1 MMSIIA
7 SIILAISVL
16 VATLI
21 TFTPNARVIM
31 ENDFMRSAKS
41 NAYIAGWE
49 WGQLNVRTNNL
60 DNDATRN
67 TLVADLGYLTQRNGA
82 DQQSLQN
89 TIKYNSTANPT
100 NPISIEVG
108 NN

>member
-1 MMSIIA
+1 MMSVIA

-16 VATLI
+16 IATLI

-31 ENDFMRSAKS
+31 ESDFMRSAKN

-60 DNDATRN
+60 DNNAARN
-67 TLVADLGYLTQRNGA
+67 TLNTDLGYLYQKDGA
-82 DQQSLQN
+82 NVQSLSD
-89 TIKYNSTANPT
+89 TIRYNSTADPN
-100 NPISIEVG
+100 NPISITV